1 MCAYFLLVAKKTDC
15 KIFFFFRF
23 LLLRL
28 FFLNTPTSP
37 PPNINVLGVETVF
50 RSLGVGD
57 DVFFFFFRE
66 ADVALGHFF
75 VVDVLK
81 NLLLV
86 RLTVLRFSACCLC
99 TRVRVSFL
107 AGHPFADLAVS
118 AQLRRTRF
126 LPKVVEKR
134 ERENSKSTLKDKEEC
149 FALGKGPQNTFASN
163 GFFLFVFCFLC
174 FLLCFSRSF
183 RPLRPKS

>member
-1 MCAYFLLVAKKTDC
+1 M
-15 KIFFFFRF
+15 
-23 LLLRL
+23 LLRL

-57 DVFFFFFRE
+57 DGFFFFFRE

-86 RLTVLRFSACCLC
+86 RLTVLRFSACCLY

-163 GFFLFVFCFLC
+163 GFFCLFFVSFVSFCVFRVRFD
-174 FLLCFSRSF
+174 R
-183 RPLRPKS
+183 